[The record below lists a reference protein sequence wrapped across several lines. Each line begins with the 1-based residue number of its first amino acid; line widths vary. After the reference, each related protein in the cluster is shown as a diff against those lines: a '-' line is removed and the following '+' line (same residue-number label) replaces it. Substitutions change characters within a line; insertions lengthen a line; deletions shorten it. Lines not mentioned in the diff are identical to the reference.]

1 MNTATTTAATS
12 AAFNAWQLAT
22 KEARDARAL
31 DKARAT
37 KEAADIRALEGA
49 MAHFDQAKI
58 GINVFL
64 QSSRP
69 ITPTDDVNSTVND
82 AIKAYCAV
90 IASDESIEA
99 KLLKNNAIVESIDD
113 GLKHQFVVALSGLV
127 TKMQDAVTNE
137 INSKRPREES
147 PAPEDGLFA
156 VPAPKKGLFAVPA
169 PRNAGGLFAV
179 PAPRNAGGPFAVPAP
194 RKAGASFASPQK
206 MTSLR
211 LDAAGAS
218 APLAPVPV
226 RAVLAPRAG
235 VAPVVA
241 VAALAEDNVDEYLA
255 PLESADA
262 ESSGSEN

>member
-22 KEARDARAL
+22 KEARDARL
-31 DKARAT
+31 AT

-69 ITPTDDVNSTVND
+69 ITPTDGVNSTVND

-127 TKMQDAVTNE
+127 TKMQAAVTNE

-156 VPAPKKGLFAVPA
+156 VPAPKK
-169 PRNAGGLFAV
+169 GLFAV